1 MKSLSICVTNKET
14 ESIICKTSQESSD
27 DFTGE
32 LHKMMKEHQP
42 FMRSP
47 KKIDEERLPSFYES
61 SITLPKW
68 DKAIIREGGGGTQK
82 STIDQYPLQIQIPKS
97 STKYLQIK

>member
-68 DKAIIREGGGGTQK
+68 DKAIIRAGGGGGGVE
-82 STIDQYPLQIQIPKS
+82 PKNQ
-97 STKYLQIK
+97 L